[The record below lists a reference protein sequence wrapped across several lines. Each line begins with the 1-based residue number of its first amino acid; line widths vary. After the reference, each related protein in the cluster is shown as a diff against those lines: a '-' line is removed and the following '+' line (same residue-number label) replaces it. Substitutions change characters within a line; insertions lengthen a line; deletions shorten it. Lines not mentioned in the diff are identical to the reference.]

1 MCPVSQITRP
11 LELLDKKDILKIHQC
26 SLEILKKIGVKIDHK
41 PSLKILTDGGA
52 KVDFHKRIAKLPY
65 NLVEDCIK
73 KAPSVIKLYGQHPK
87 YNVEIGGRNVYS
99 LSGAGA
105 IRVLDLNGNF
115 REATLKDLEELTR
128 LQDALENLN
137 VMHGIVDPTDIP
149 REGMFQMVA
158 ATLFKNTSKP
168 CCLQIS
174 DRKGVRD
181 LFEMATIIR
190 GSEEEARKKPLFSIH
205 DSNAMPPLRQVMEN
219 GEVIIESA
227 KLGIPSGLTVWPMLG
242 LTSPVT
248 IAGAL
253 AQKNANYLCG
263 LSIAQLI
270 NPGTPFFYPVE
281 AGAIDMR
288 TGNVVTGSPEVAL
301 MEIAGA
307 QLAHFYNLP
316 CISIA
321 ATDSKLPDA
330 QAGFEKMLTTL
341 LNALAGVNLIHGS
354 TSEMDGMNLASF
366 EQCVIDND
374 ILGAVFRI
382 LRGFEVSEETLAFDI
397 IQEIF
402 STGANYME
410 HPHTLKHF
418 REVLWEPK
426 ISIRK
431 NWDFWKQEGGEG
443 LRKVARRKAM
453 KILEEHH
460 PKPLSKEIERE
471 IFRIAK
477 RTQKGV

>member
-1 MCPVSQITRP
+1 MSR
-11 LELLDKKDILKIHQC
+11 EDILKIHHC
-26 SLEILKKIGVKIDHK
+26 SLEILRKIGVKIDHE
-41 PSLKILTDGGA
+41 PSLKILADGGA
-52 KVDFHKRIAKLPY
+52 KVDFHKKIAKLPY
-65 NLVEDCIK
+65 SLVEDCIK
-73 KAPSVIKLYGQHPK
+73 KAPGVIKLYGQDSK
-87 YNVEIGGRNVYS
+87 YNVEIGGKNVYS

-105 IRVLDLNGNF
+105 IQVLDLNGNF
-115 REATLKDLEELTR
+115 REATLKDLEDLTR

-149 REGMFQMVA
+149 QEGMYQMVA
-158 ATLFKNTSKP
+158 AILFKTTYKP

-181 LFEMATIIR
+181 LFEMAAIIR
-190 GSEEEARKKPLFSIH
+190 GSKEEARKRPLFSIH
-205 DSNAMPPLRQVMEN
+205 DSNAMPPLRQVVQN

-248 IAGAL
+248 IAGTL

-263 LSIAQLI
+263 LTIGQLI

-316 CISIA
+316 CVSIA

-330 QAGFEKMLTTL
+330 QAGLEKMLTVL
-341 LNALAGVNLIHGS
+341 LNALAGVNLIHGC

-374 ILGAVFRI
+374 ILGAVFRV
-382 LRGFEVSEETLAFDI
+382 LRGFEVTPETLAFDV

-410 HPHTLKHF
+410 HSHTLKHF

-426 ISIRK
+426 VSVRK
-431 NWDFWKQEGGEG
+431 NRHFWEQQGGED
-443 LRKVARRKAM
+443 LREVARRKAR
-453 KILEEHH
+453 KILEEHY
-460 PKPLSKEIERE
+460 PKPLSKEVERE
-471 IFRIAK
+471 IFRIAQRAQK
-477 RTQKGV
+477 RA